1 MQLSWDD
8 LTIDI
13 SAIDT
18 SVLFHNWQWL
28 IGKDKHVMMITS
40 LGDAF
45 LQDIKGYIFWLDVA
59 QGQMHLIADS
69 YDTFQLHLQKAVH
82 IDEWFSPELISEL
95 KQQGLHLAPQQIY
108 AHQTPVLLGGK
119 STLTNVKPADIMLHF
134 QTMGLICQQVKNITT
149 GTQVNG
155 ASLCDN

>member
-1 MQLSWDD
+1 MQLSWND

-45 LQDIKGYIFWLDVA
+45 LQDTKGYIFWLDVA
-59 QGQMHLIADS
+59 QRQMHLIADS

-82 IDEWFSPELISEL
+82 IDEWFSPEFIFEL

-108 AHQTPVLLGGK
+108 THQNPLMISNT
-119 STLTNVKPADIMLHF
+119 TQTTIKPANVMLYF
-134 QTMGLICQQVKNITT
+134 QAMGLISQQLKNITT
-149 GTQVNG
+149 GIEVNG
-155 ASLCDN
+155 VPLCDN

>member
-45 LQDIKGYIFWLDVA
+45 LQDTKGYIFWLDVA

-82 IDEWFSPELISEL
+82 IDEWFSPEFIFEL

-108 AHQTPVLLGGK
+108 THQTSLLTGNNA
-119 STLTNVKPADIMLHF
+119 TEDTIKPANVILYF
-134 QTMGLICQQVKNITT
+134 QTMGLICQQNKNITT
-149 GTQVNG
+149 GIQLNG
-155 ASLCDN
+155 TSLCDN